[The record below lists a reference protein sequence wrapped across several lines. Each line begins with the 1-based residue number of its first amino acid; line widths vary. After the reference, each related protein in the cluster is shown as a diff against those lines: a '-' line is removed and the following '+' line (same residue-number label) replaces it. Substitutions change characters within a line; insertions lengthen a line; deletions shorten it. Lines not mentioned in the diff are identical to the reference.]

1 MKLAVL
7 VSSGGAAFEQVARIA
22 QPDGVDFTVI
32 TDRGCGAEADAGRVN
47 AQHIRI
53 EERDRKLFSAK
64 VAATLQDLRV
74 NNILLFFDRLVS
86 SELFDR
92 VDTFNIHP
100 AVLPAFKGLKGVED
114 AYEAKVRLLGCSLH
128 RVDQSVDGGELVSD
142 RLRCRSTV
150 AAFALAEASI
160 PHEGLLRIGLGEP
173 CGPLRGAPHASQRV
187 TRPSRGVDGFLQGVA
202 GTRRRNGRLEKIGEG
217 ADRCELSGRLQDLLP
232 S

>member
-32 TDRGCGAEADAGRVN
+32 TDRGCGAEAVAGRVN

-128 RVDQSVDGGELVSD
+128 RVDQSVDGGELVSQIA
-142 RLRCRSTV
+142 C
-150 AAFALAEASI
+150 
-160 PHEGLLRIGLGEP
+160 
-173 CGPLRGAPHASQRV
+173 
-187 TRPSRGVDGFLQGVA
+187 
-202 GTRRRNGRLEKIGEG
+202 G
-217 ADRCELSGRLQDLLP
+217 ADPQWPLSRWQKRAYLMKVYCGLVWVNHAGHFEAHHMPVNASHGLPEAWMASFRELQALEGETVV
-232 S
+232 

>member
-22 QPDGVDFTVI
+22 RHDGVDFTVI
-32 TDRGCGAEADAGRVN
+32 TDRACGAEAVADRAN
-47 AQHIRI
+47 AKHIRI

-100 AVLPAFKGLKGVED
+100 AVLPAFKGLRGVED

-128 RVDQSVDGGELVSD
+128 RVDQSVDGGALVSQIA
-142 RLRCRSTV
+142 C
-150 AAFALAEASI
+150 
-160 PHEGLLRIGLGEP
+160 
-173 CGPLRGAPHASQRV
+173 
-187 TRPSRGVDGFLQGVA
+187 
-202 GTRRRNGRLEKIGEG
+202 G
-217 ADRCELSGRLQDLLP
+217 ADPQWPLSRWQKRAYLMKVYCGLVWVNHAVHIEAHHIPVNASHGLPEAWMASFRELQALEGETVV
-232 S
+232 